1 MSARLKKPRDLS
13 HPLGN
18 ARSRANGS
26 PADRSSG
33 SATELRPHRSG
44 SRGNRANYIYAA
56 LTNVGRARDHNE
68 DAVLA
73 QPPLFVVAD
82 GLGGHDAGEVASTVA
97 IEAMATNAPKRPDR
111 QSLLKAAKLA
121 NQAVIDAVADG
132 LGKQGMG
139 TTLTAMVVGDGRVAL
154 AQVGDSR
161 GYLFR
166 AGRLSQ
172 VTEDHSIVAALVRS
186 GTLTESEAAK
196 HPSRNVITRALGSSD
211 FAGAD
216 TYVFDTVRGDRWLL
230 CSDGLTTMMPNE
242 VIARILSEAATPS
255 QAAEQLV
262 LASNDAG
269 GYDNITVVVV
279 DIIDDFTPSS
289 QTTESRRWWLGV
301 LAWLGGAAII
311 VAAIGAG
318 VYWYSMSKA
327 YLCVEPDSSISVY
340 RGVNGDVAGF
350 TLASKVLDTNVKLE
364 DLTVQDRARLCE
376 GADYSS
382 VDEAKDALEKMVDRS
397 EATEDLSNSEPE

>member
-1 MSARLKKPRDLS
+1 MSAHLKRPRNEAK
-13 HPLGN
+13 PLGN
-18 ARSRANGS
+18 ARHRVDGS
-26 PADRSSG
+26 SAPGPGAAGPLRS
-33 SATELRPHRSG
+33 HRSA

-68 DAVLA
+68 DALLA

-82 GLGGHDAGEVASTVA
+82 GLGGHDAGEIASTLA
-97 IEAMATNAPKRPDR
+97 IEALATNAPKRPDR
-111 QSLLKAAKLA
+111 QTLLKLAKLA
-121 NQAVIDAVADG
+121 NQAVLDGVDAG
-132 LGKQGMG
+132 LGKKGMG

-161 GYLFR
+161 AYLYR

-196 HPSRNVITRALGSSD
+196 HPSRNVITRALGSSE

-230 CSDGLTTMMPNE
+230 CSDGLTTMMPNDI
-242 VIARILSEAATPS
+242 IARILGEAPTPS

-262 LASNDAG
+262 LAANEAG

-279 DIIDDFTPSS
+279 DIIEDFVPAA
-289 QTTESRRWWLGV
+289 QAKASRRWWLAILV
-301 LAWLGGAAII
+301 WLAAAAVIVGAI
-311 VAAIGAG
+311 VGG

-327 YLCVEPDSSISVY
+327 YLCVETDSTVSVY

-350 TLASKVLDTNVKLE
+350 TLSEKVRDTNVRLE
-364 DLTVQDRARLCE
+364 DLSVTDRARLCE
-376 GADYSS
+376 GADYGS
-382 VDEAKDALEKMVDRS
+382 VEEAERALDKMVERS
-397 EATEDLSNSEPE
+397 RGNGELDPLGAE